1 MADNNLFEQEDLT
14 GSFDTSDIESNKVL
28 AAIGYVPVLFLVPL
42 LVAPQ
47 SRFAKFHANQG
58 LLLTLAGLALGI
70 VNAII
75 GLVIGWI
82 PILGAIISG
91 LISLV
96 CGVAMLGLMIYGMVC
111 TGQGFAKELPF
122 IGGLAQ
128 IIRR

>member
-58 LLLTLAGLALGI
+58 LILTLGAVVLEVAQVILCAVFGAVPLLRRFVPEIISAVISVAILAYVVIGI
-70 VNAII
+70 VTA
-75 GLVIGWI
+75 
-82 PILGAIISG
+82 A
-91 LISLV
+91 
-96 CGVAMLGLMIYGMVC
+96 
-111 TGQGFAKELPF
+111 QGKAKKLPF
-122 IGGLAQ
+122 IGGFITL
-128 IIRR
+128 IH